1 MKRERF
7 CLRKLGFPH
16 EGTLRHRVFFRD
28 RFWNEDD
35 FACSRTSGRDRRPFF
50 APEEGCW
57 IESREEG
64 GQGMIQFRSGNAGAG
79 HGAA

>member
-7 CLRKLGFPH
+7 CLRMLGFTH

-28 RFWNEDD
+28 RFW
-35 FACSRTSGRDRRPFF
+35 S
-50 APEEGCW
+50 
-57 IESREEG
+57 EEG